1 VFRGVAHAVYTGAK
15 GALAHDPVRQAQEDT
30 HMSELQ
36 QTLRELHRELGASRQ
51 IAEEDRVLLEA
62 TLAEIQRVLE
72 RSGDAGPG
80 ADIDQESDS
89 PGDALE
95 GAAVRLEAG
104 HPGLAGA
111 VRAVVD
117 ALAKAG
123 I

>member
-1 VFRGVAHAVYTGAK
+1 
-15 GALAHDPVRQAQEDT
+15 
-30 HMSELQ
+30 MSDLQ
-36 QTLRELHRELGASRQ
+36 RTLRALHRELAEARQ
-51 IAEEDRVLLEA
+51 LDPADRALLESA
-62 TLAEIQRVLE
+62 AGEIQRALQ
-72 RSGDAGPG
+72 PG
-80 ADIDQESDS
+80 AGSRRTAPPA

-111 VRAVVD
+111 LRALVD

>member
-1 VFRGVAHAVYTGAK
+1 
-15 GALAHDPVRQAQEDT
+15 
-30 HMSELQ
+30 MSELQ
-36 QTLRELHRELGASRQ
+36 QTLRELHRELGAASQ
-51 IAEEDRVLLEA
+51 IDPDDRAALESA
-62 TLAEIQRVLE
+62 LAEIQRALE
-72 RSGDAGPG
+72 RSGSA
-80 ADIDQESDS
+80 AAQEDS
-89 PGDALE
+89 APGDALE

>member
-1 VFRGVAHAVYTGAK
+1 
-15 GALAHDPVRQAQEDT
+15 
-30 HMSELQ
+30 MSELQ
-36 QTLRELHRELGASRQ
+36 QTLRELHRELGAAHP
-51 IAEEDRVLLEA
+51 IADEDRALLEA
-62 TLAEIQRVLE
+62 TLAEIQRALE
-72 RSGDAGPG
+72 RSGEAAGAAAATEEP
-80 ADIDQESDS
+80 S

-111 VRAVVD
+111 LRAVVD